1 MKLNHNYLRC
11 TRHVISSFW
20 TALVYGCFY
29 FCFTPL
35 VVLPLAQGDDMHDF
49 MRLHFRRLCTFLFN
63 FFFYFGWSVFC
74 MWRWAKCIPFI
85 LYLHRVLL
93 LLFWN
98 FTDSVSVTLRREMQF
113 TVCWNSGNAFL
124 RLNWVFSTL
133 YGFGF
138 SLDAGQMILMS
149 SCGLISGGCLLL

>member
-63 FFFYFGWSVFC
+63 FFFISDGPCFVCDDERNVF
-74 MWRWAKCIPFI
+74 
-85 LYLHRVLL
+85 
-93 LLFWN
+93 LLFYTYIACYYYY
-98 FTDSVSVTLRREMQF
+98 FEILLIRCRLRCDVKCSLRSVGTPVMHF
-113 TVCWNSGNAFL
+113 FV
-124 RLNWVFSTL
+124 
-133 YGFGF
+133 
-138 SLDAGQMILMS
+138 
-149 SCGLISGGCLLL
+149 